1 MKKNILALLAMSL
14 FNIFNSWSQT
24 YITQVRPMGSK
35 LWGYANQKGEMI
47 IEPRF
52 EKCYEFSSNG
62 LAAVY
67 DKAKKQFYFI
77 NTSGKITE
85 TEISGFKIKEGLLTD
100 YKGFNDDLI
109 QVRLGERWGYMNG
122 TGKLVIEA
130 KYDDASEFNQG
141 HAIVEMS
148 RKFFVIDTKGKETPI
163 TGAMTDVK
171 SFREG
176 MAMYRAPDKR
186 MGFIGTGG
194 QIVVAAEFESVGPFS
209 AGLAWVKG
217 SDGKV
222 GFLNARGD
230 WAIQP
235 KYDAAKNFDI
245 LSGLARVKKG
255 EVWTYVN
262 LQGEEVS
269 IACSDVLGDFSEGL
283 ADGKKGDK
291 KGFYDNKG
299 KWVIEPKFDGV
310 RDFKNGFAAAK
321 QGEHWGMIDKQG
333 KWIIEPKFEGIRDME
348 LIR

>member
-1 MKKNILALLAMSL
+1 MKKIILSL
-14 FNIFNSWSQT
+14 FPLCVLNCLYSWSQT
-24 YITQVRPMGSK
+24 YVTQVKPLGAK
-35 LWGYANQKGEMI
+35 VWGYANQKGEVI
-47 IEPRF
+47 IEPQF

-67 DKAKKQFYFI
+67 NKMQKQFYFI
-77 NTSGKITE
+77 NTSGKKME
-85 TEISGFKIKEGLLTD
+85 TEISGFKIKEGLATD

-109 QVRLGERWGYMNG
+109 QVSLGDRWGYMNG
-122 TGKLVIEA
+122 AGKLVIEA
-130 KYDDASEFNQG
+130 KYDDATEFNGG
-141 HAIVEMS
+141 HAVVEKKG
-148 RKFFVIDTKGKETPI
+148 KFFVIDTQGRETPVA
-163 TGAMTDVK
+163 GSVADVK
-171 SFREG
+171 SFKEN

-186 MGFIGTGG
+186 MGFIGTNG
-194 QIVVAAEFESVGPFS
+194 QIAVLAEFESVGPFN

-255 EVWTYVN
+255 DVWTYVN
-262 LQGEEVS
+262 LQGEEVA
-269 IACSDVLGDFSEGL
+269 ITCADALGDFSEGL
-283 ADGKKGDK
+283 ADGKKGDR

-299 KWVIEPKFDGV
+299 KWVIEPQFDGV

-321 QGEHWGMIDKQG
+321 QGARWGIIDKQG
-333 KWIIEPKFEGIRDME
+333 KWVIEPKYEGIRDME
-348 LIR
+348 LIK